1 MRIGI
6 TEIKRPAVD
15 SKEAEPV
22 IKDSLVKKPV
32 AKTHKGKA
40 KRGKT

>member
-6 TEIKRPAVD
+6 TEIKRPPVD
-15 SKEAEPV
+15 PKELEPV

-32 AKTHKGKA
+32 AKPYKGKT
-40 KRGKT
+40 KGGKT